1 MKTKIHP
8 QFNNDV
14 KVTCSCGNTFVTGST
29 TNVIQVEV
37 CYKCHPFYTGEQ
49 KFLDRKGRVE
59 TFKKS
64 METAKQYKATASTRK
79 NKKQDKGEHTAKTL
93 KELLGEV

>member
-1 MKTKIHP
+1 MKAKIHP
-8 QFNNDV
+8 QYNKDV
-14 KVTCSCGNTFVTGST
+14 KVTCTCGNTFVTGST
-29 TNVIQVEV
+29 TKTIAVEV

-64 METAKQYKATASTRK
+64 MAAAKQYKETASLK
-79 NKKQDKGEHTAKTL
+79 KQKKQDKGEHTAKTL
-93 KELLGEV
+93 RELLGEV